1 MSSSCDEIMCE
12 SEEAVGTRMISVSS
26 SLLRRERMS
35 ARRVVPDLLG
45 RGVSGGFGVVGEDDD
60 VMVVLHKKNEREN
73 ERRMTSRFVAGEVK
87 NRGNKSSTKNINQ

>member
-1 MSSSCDEIMCE
+1 MSSSCDEITCE
-12 SEEAVGTRMISVSS
+12 SEDEAVGTRMISVSS

-60 VMVVLHKKNEREN
+60 VMVVY
-73 ERRMTSRFVAGEVK
+73 
-87 NRGNKSSTKNINQ
+87 TK